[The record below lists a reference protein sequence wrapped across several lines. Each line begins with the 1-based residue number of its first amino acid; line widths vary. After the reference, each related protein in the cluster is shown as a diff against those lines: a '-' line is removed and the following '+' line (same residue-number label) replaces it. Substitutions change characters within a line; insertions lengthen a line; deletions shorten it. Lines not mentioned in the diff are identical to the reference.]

1 MEVDYLQWKRWFGE
15 EKAETIDMPRQF
27 KEIDLFK
34 RMLLLRAL
42 RPDRLTSAL
51 AMFVA
56 EQMGE
61 RYVEQMPFD
70 MQETF
75 DETNNRLPVF
85 FVLFP
90 GYDPT
95 VDVEKI
101 GSTMD
106 ISIANGKM
114 INISMGQG

>member
-1 MEVDYLQWKRWFGE
+1 
-15 EKAETIDMPRQF
+15 
-27 KEIDLFK
+27 
-34 RMLLLRAL
+34 
-42 RPDRLTSAL
+42 
-51 AMFVA
+51 
-56 EQMGE
+56 
-61 RYVEQMPFD
+61 MPFD